1 MKKVIIYTDGA
12 CRGNGKETSIGGYGI
27 ILLYNGNKKEIKKGF
42 INTTNNIM
50 ELSAVIEALLLL
62 KEPCQV
68 MLHSDS
74 AYVINAV
81 NEKWINNW
89 IKNGWKTAAK
99 EKVKN
104 KELWEKLLKLINYHE
119 VKFVK
124 VKGHS
129 TDELNNRCDELAN
142 QAMDEIN

>member
-27 ILLYNGNKKEIKKGF
+27 ILLYNGNKKEIKKSF

-62 KEPCQV
+62 KEPCEV